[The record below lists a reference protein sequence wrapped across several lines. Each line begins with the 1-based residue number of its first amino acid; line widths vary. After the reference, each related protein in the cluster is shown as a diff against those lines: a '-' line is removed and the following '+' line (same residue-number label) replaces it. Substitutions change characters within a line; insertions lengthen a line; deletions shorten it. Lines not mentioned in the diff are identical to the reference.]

1 MKDELSS
8 SLEDNVTIQFTSR
21 IRPFKCRL
29 EGCEADFNEMANRNA
44 HEKNVHKYDYKKAMK
59 DLEGAPPPTSQTL
72 ELQNP
77 EEYLELS
84 STSHDQIL

>member
-1 MKDELSS
+1 M
-8 SLEDNVTIQFTSR
+8 SLYSSR

-59 DLEGAPPPTSQTL
+59 ELVGPATTPSSCIKQDLEDSAAF
-72 ELQNP
+72 
-77 EEYLELS
+77 LELS
-84 STSHDQIL
+84 SNTHQQMI